1 MVFTTDG
8 FSKVAMES
16 WPEWYL
22 NPQLLNRIQTL

>member
-16 WPEWYL
+16 WPEWDLNLQPL
-22 NPQLLNRIQTL
+22 NPIQTL